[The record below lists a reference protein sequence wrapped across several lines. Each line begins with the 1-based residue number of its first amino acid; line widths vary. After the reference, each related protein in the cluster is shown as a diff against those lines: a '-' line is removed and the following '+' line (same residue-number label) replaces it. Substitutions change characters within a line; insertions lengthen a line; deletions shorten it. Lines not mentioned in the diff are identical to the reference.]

1 MQIKWISNYIDSDIG
16 LGLVRISGYFE
27 GTSNNTKFYI
37 ALDFDNDTGCIT
49 CCFPDYRVFIPF
61 TFSQIPGE
69 QNDPDLL
76 ALAHQLI
83 EKEIQ
88 KLKDNGRY

>member
-16 LGLVRISGYFE
+16 LVRIPDYFE

-69 QNDPDLL
+69 QNDLDLL
-76 ALAHQLI
+76 VLAHQLI

-88 KLKDNGRY
+88 TLTDNGQILY